1 MTKLKLNNMNMM
13 KKEYIAP
20 TIEVIEMEAISM
32 LAGSLGSEVEDDT
45 VIGGGNWNEEPEEEL
60 SNRRR
65 NYWREVGGGW

>member
-32 LAGSLGSEVEDDT
+32 LAGSVEDDT
-45 VIGGGNWNEEPEEEL
+45 VIGGGDWNEEPDEEL